1 MIAIRGLIAL
11 KPCFLRFSGILETI
25 ITGIKT
31 GKNNRFYKNI
41 TRFHS
46 KCRLFIAG
54 CYTIVAYSDSF
65 DKFI

>member
-11 KPCFLRFSGILETI
+11 KHCFFRSGGILEMI